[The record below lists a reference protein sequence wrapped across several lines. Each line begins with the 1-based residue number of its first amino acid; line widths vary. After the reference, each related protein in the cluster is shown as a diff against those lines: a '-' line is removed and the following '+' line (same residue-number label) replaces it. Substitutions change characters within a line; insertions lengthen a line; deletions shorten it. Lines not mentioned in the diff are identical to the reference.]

1 MAIDLS
7 LLGNFGFLFSFF
19 IVLVLT
25 HVVLGITNLFK
36 DQKHL
41 QTLLSFSIAFIILF
55 ATPALKLITFMTQW
69 FAVFFV
75 FVMFILIAIM
85 MFGIKSED
93 ITKYIKT
100 PSDGSS
106 SSVIIAIVV
115 IASLILL
122 SGIGLLFF
130 SGDSSQTSQDLQ
142 QTANSSSTASPGSSA
157 VQSVDSARG
166 PQVLEAT
173 IFHPKVL
180 GMIFILLF
188 GMFTVQQLS
197 K

>member
-1 MAIDLS
+1 MALDLS
-7 LLGNFGFLFSFF
+7 LLGNFSFLFSFF

-25 HVVLGITNLFK
+25 YVVLGVTNLFK
-36 DQKHL
+36 EQKHL
-41 QTLLSFSIAFIILF
+41 QTLLSFSIAFVILF
-55 ATPALKLITFMTQW
+55 ATPALKLITFITQW
-69 FAVFFV
+69 FGVFFV

-93 ITKYIKT
+93 ITNYIKK
-100 PSDGSS
+100 PSDGGS
-106 SSVIIAIVV
+106 SSVVIAIVV

-130 SGDSSQTSQDLQ
+130 SGDVSQNSNAQTTTSQSSVSGVS
-142 QTANSSSTASPGSSA
+142 ANGSASDTS
-157 VQSVDSARG
+157 RG
-166 PQVLEAT
+166 PQALEAT

-188 GMFTVQQLS
+188 GMFTVQQLA